1 MKTTA
6 SDGEE
11 PSQWGIYHREWEY
24 AREVGDPCLG
34 VVEAT
39 SKSEAESAAQ
49 RQGLRGP
56 TGLWAH
62 PLQRGCK

>member
-1 MKTTA
+1 MKTTVE
-6 SDGEE
+6 DGEE
-11 PSQWGIYHREWEY
+11 PSRWGVYHRDREY
-24 AREVGDPCLG
+24 ACEVGDPCLG

-39 SKSEAESAAQ
+39 SKSEAEAVAH

-62 PLQRGCK
+62 PQQRG